1 MPAKLSRN
9 ERVQLVF
16 MYGVPGATN
25 RSVAEAF
32 NRRNPN
38 RSPIH
43 QVTVGR
49 LIKRFSETGSVADH
63 PRGGKRR
70 TATSEESSS
79 MVLEHLRN
87 SPKKSTRKLSQETG
101 PG

>member
-9 ERVQLVF
+9 ERVQLIF

-49 LIKRFSETGSVADH
+49 LIKRFSETGSVADRPEGGEEELQLVRKVH
-63 PRGGKRR
+63 LWSWSIFVTVRRNPR
-70 TATSEESSS
+70 ES
-79 MVLEHLRN
+79 
-87 SPKKSTRKLSQETG
+87 
-101 PG
+101 